1 MNIEKENLMKLKSNL
16 QSEMNLGKQTER
28 FSSINSNNNNLSLIK
43 ITKLNPKSPA
53 IKKKI
58 NSDKLMNKN
67 NKKKTLSPIKNRPI
81 NISLMNNLNYQNFFS
96 SKTSRKSNIEMYKK
110 IDNRKKLNSSR
121 SINSIIVP
129 KNIINPKKETSN
141 FSISSIKDNDYSNG
155 NRTLSLIKVPYK
167 NPINNDN
174 LLNEHLDNNNNN
186 HLVNN
191 EKKYHFEDF
200 KFSKHYGNVDKC
212 PICQAQKMKNTFYE
226 KSIGFQNDHFF
237 INKTNSSSVKSIFNF
252 KKKKDIKQFPRKKN
266 EFDKRRINL
275 NENQRTELEY
285 FKLKNGENLFNKFE
299 NPYSKREKEKEK
311 DNSISLCDKYTAIL
325 HYFNP

>member
-28 FSSINSNNNNLSLIK
+28 FSRINSNNNNLSLIK

-53 IKKKI
+53 LKKKI

-129 KNIINPKKETSN
+129 KNIINHKKETSN

-174 LLNEHLDNNNNN
+174 LLNDHLDHNNNNR
-186 HLVNN
+186 LVNN

-237 INKTNSSSVKSIFNF
+237 INKTNSSSVKSILNF
-252 KKKKDIKQFPRKKN
+252 KKKKEIKQFPRKKN

-285 FKLKNGENLFNKFE
+285 FKLKNGENLFNKFD
-299 NPYSKREKEKEK
+299 NPYSKREKEK